1 VIVRIKRILLPTD
14 LSEASMPALEL
25 AENLGRMFNAE
36 LALLFVVE
44 PLDMSGDI
52 LSGGALA
59 SAIEAQEKTARA
71 HLARAATRLRRR
83 GLRVRIL
90 VGTGKAAPVIVDT
103 ARQGSTDLI
112 VIGTHGRSGLSH
124 VFMGSVAER
133 VVRTAGCPVL
143 TVPRHAKQARRA
155 ASKRRRLR
163 GSANGPLRVSTA
175 TLI

>member
-1 VIVRIKRILLPTD
+1 MIVRIKRILLPTD

-25 AENLGRMFNAE
+25 AENLGRIFNAE

-71 HLARAATRLRRR
+71 HLARVATRLRRR

-163 GSANGPLRVSTA
+163 GSAN
-175 TLI
+175 

>member
-1 VIVRIKRILLPTD
+1 MRIKRILVPTD
-14 LSEASMPALEL
+14 LSEASRPALKL
-25 AENLGRMFNAE
+25 AENLGRIFKAE

-52 LSGGALA
+52 LSGGAVA

-71 HLARAATRLRRR
+71 RLARAATRLRRR

-90 VGTGKAAPVIVDT
+90 VGTGKAASVIVDT

-133 VVRTAGCPVL
+133 VVRTAGCPVV
-143 TVPRHAKQARRA
+143 TVPSHPKQTTRRA
-155 ASKRRRLR
+155 ASKRRGLR
-163 GSANGPLRVSTA
+163 GSANGLPRVSTA

>member
-1 VIVRIKRILLPTD
+1 
-14 LSEASMPALEL
+14 MPALEL
-25 AENLGRMFNAE
+25 AENFGRIFKAE
-36 LALLFVVE
+36 LALLYVVE

-90 VGTGKAAPVIVDT
+90 VGTGKAAPVIVET

-112 VIGTHGRSGLSH
+112 IIGTHGRSGLSH

-133 VVRTAGCPVL
+133 VIRTAGRPVL
-143 TVPRHAKQARRA
+143 TVPRHPKQTTRRA

-163 GSANGPLRVSTA
+163 GSANGLRSGSTA